1 LKKQLLALIILCLI
15 TISLAA
21 PTTLAEK
28 SDEND
33 EVRVIVGF
41 KDANHED
48 IESTYGGKVSHK
60 FDDQKTVACSITQKD
75 VDKLRNDPRVEYV
88 EEDYP
93 VYALATSIEL
103 SNSWGVTKIGADKVW
118 TATPNNQGDGIKVA
132 VIDTGINYN
141 HPDLD
146 GNCIIDGILGGI
158 NYVTPTAPPM
168 DDNGHG
174 SHCAGI
180 IAAEDDGT
188 GVVGVAPKAHLY
200 AVKVLD
206 STGSGYTSNVVA
218 GINWAIAND
227 MDVISMSLGSPYPS
241 TSLQTACN
249 NAQAAG
255 IVVVAASGNDGRASI
270 SYPARYPSV
279 IAVGAVD
286 SNNVRASWSNY
297 GAELAVVAPGVAVYS
312 TVLSTAYATYSGT
325 SMATPHVAGT
335 AALVLAS
342 GATNENAW
350 NAYGLTN
357 HDEIWSPAE
366 VRNVLTYTADDLGAS
381 GKDNYYGYGL
391 VDADQAAL
399 IPPAPPVI
407 LQQSYNPTTAV
418 KTLGTITGTPALL
431 SASDDLDLSVKSQK
445 ANNYQTIDWY
455 SGTSIA
461 QASSSVT
468 SLTITYE
475 GSYTSSKTQTLY
487 LYNFVTGQWQSLG
500 TKTVGTTDLPI
511 TYTIASPLN
520 YISNTLEIRLR
531 TYATQR
537 TSNSFTCNADFT
549 QIIVKYTAP
558 TTP

>member
-15 TISLAA
+15 TISLVA
-21 PTTLAEK
+21 PTALAAK

-93 VYALATSIEL
+93 VYALATAIEL

-118 TATPNNQGDGIKVA
+118 TSTPNSQGDGIKVA

-146 GNCIIDGILGGI
+146 GNYLGGV
-158 NYVTPTAPPM
+158 NYVTTGASPL

-218 GINWAIAND
+218 GINWAIANG
-227 MDVISMSLGSPYPS
+227 MNVISMSLGSPYTS
-241 TSLQTACN
+241 TLLQTACN

-270 SYPARYPSV
+270 SYPARYSSV

-286 SNNVRASWSNY
+286 SSNVRPSWSNY

-312 TVLSTAYATYSGT
+312 TVLSTSYATYSGT

-335 AALVLAS
+335 AALIMAS

-350 NAYGLTN
+350 YSYGLTN
-357 HDEIWSPAE
+357 NDGIWSPSD
-366 VRNVLTYTADDLGAS
+366 VRNVLTYTADDLGTP

-418 KTLGTITGTPALL
+418 KTLGTITGTAALL
-431 SASDDLDLSVKSQK
+431 SASDDQDLSVKSQK

-537 TSNSFTCNADFT
+537 TSTSFTCNADFT